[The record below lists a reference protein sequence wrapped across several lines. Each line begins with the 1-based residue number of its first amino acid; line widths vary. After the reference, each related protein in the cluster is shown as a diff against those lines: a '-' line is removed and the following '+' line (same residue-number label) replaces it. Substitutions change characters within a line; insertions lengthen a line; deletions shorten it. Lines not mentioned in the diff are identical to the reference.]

1 MLSDDIRLERIE
13 GEYQTVRRAQDKVF
27 DNLNGLGE
35 LYERLGEEVLAN
47 RHAIEANR
55 VAIEANRVA
64 IEANRV
70 AIEANRN
77 EILLLRQAVAENS
90 QMLAAIIAHLDVP
103 YKPTGFTPAGVKA
116 NCHQFA
122 KLKSTSSPR
131 HRRAGSRP

>member
-47 RHAIEANR
+47 RH
-55 VAIEANRVA
+55 AIEANRVA